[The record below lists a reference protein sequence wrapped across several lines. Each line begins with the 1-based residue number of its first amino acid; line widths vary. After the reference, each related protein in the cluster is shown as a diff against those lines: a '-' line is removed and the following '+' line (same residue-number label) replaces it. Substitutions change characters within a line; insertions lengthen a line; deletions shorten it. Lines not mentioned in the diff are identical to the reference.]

1 MRPLLPL
8 LDNIRRAT
16 SAKAER
22 MLRWRPRSR
31 EDAISRHRGES
42 HQVRDREN
50 GRSVGPSR
58 STSAG
63 IGDRKW
69 RAEQDSNLRP
79 PGFPSFRPTNGIL
92 VQQHARLQSLRGC
105 ALCTDKLVRPSLVHR
120 HRIVAGGAAVTIKTD
135 HRPSVREPIAD
146 VRRIETCVCPG
157 RLPTPIDTTGAWVA
171 IGFFG
176 DAESH
181 GKDLAHLN
189 CAGLKRGAKYEQ
201 GMVIVGYSIETH
213 FVGTLD
219 RGHFRV

>member
-157 RLPTPIDTTGAWVA
+157 KAPQSDRHDRHVGRNRILWRCGESRQGSSAPQLRWPEARREIRAGDGHRRLLNRDTLRRNA
-171 IGFFG
+171 
-176 DAESH
+176 
-181 GKDLAHLN
+181 
-189 CAGLKRGAKYEQ
+189 
-201 GMVIVGYSIETH
+201 
-213 FVGTLD
+213 
-219 RGHFRV
+219 